1 MKNLSVLVNDFV
13 KRQIKGSGKSY
24 SFDLSFEEIAQHAE
38 TLLNSPGNHIIPGY
52 RDGVC
57 LVRADKSFSKHF
69 FCPLIKI
76 NSNTILSSKVVK
88 RRENEEPYIQT
99 RALNGTPE
107 KAFFVDLILYRHD
120 VLLENKENST
130 SADWELISFNVL
142 QKGFNN
148 MPMGPVTMMRNQLE
162 LTGGTKAFYSSE
174 DWAHSVKFWQEYAF
188 LEC

>member
-88 RRENEEPYIQT
+88 RRENEAPYIQT
-99 RALNGTPE
+99 RA
-107 KAFFVDLILYRHD
+107 
-120 VLLENKENST
+120 
-130 SADWELISFNVL
+130 
-142 QKGFNN
+142 
-148 MPMGPVTMMRNQLE
+148 
-162 LTGGTKAFYSSE
+162 
-174 DWAHSVKFWQEYAF
+174 
-188 LEC
+188 